1 METKKTNKKNDSFE
15 VAKKKLQTVEV
26 FMNIIQKE
34 LAENLERVG
43 EYYRDKFIRAVERVI
58 VMIK

>member
-1 METKKTNKKNDSFE
+1 MENKKTKNKKDSFE

-26 FMNIIQKE
+26 FMNVIQKE

-43 EYYRDKFIRAVERVI
+43 EYYRDKFIRAAERVI
-58 VMIK
+58 IMIK